1 MQPAETP
8 SPGIYYLDV
17 VADKHLRGTVMKL
30 NLCSRALG
38 LVILVISLVAGVQP
52 AFSQSASLNES
63 SSTESIEAFN
73 KAIARDFYE
82 DLWFSD
88 NTDRYSEY
96 VADEYV
102 VHDIGDRKG
111 VVEPA
116 IEQKNIA
123 DFFHSNGNMTGS
135 IDYQIAEGDLVAT
148 RWHWKM
154 EPTSIPFK
162 IMGGSNQI
170 PIINVFRFEDGKIVE
185 IWNHRHDID
194 TGQGNF
200 ALLKG
205 LGIGLLI
212 ALIGWVWAIVQWRR
226 RRAA

>member
-1 MQPAETP
+1 
-8 SPGIYYLDV
+8 
-17 VADKHLRGTVMKL
+17 MKL